1 MERYYEGYL
10 VLTDRFVPEYI
21 EESNPLK
28 VIDKTKIIFRTEDD
42 PFYRLA
48 REIYT
53 GVKIPIITLLR
64 VENETQVIQTIKKM
78 QSVFDFY
85 ADGFLKNNI
94 RCFTLK
100 SIVDRYR
107 SFIEDAPQGCSEI
120 NDLDKISDYLKQ
132 YPDKKLRRQVLKSL
146 LEHNRLV
153 FSKNKEDELTNY
165 EMRQAKIKEYIRK
178 HK

>member
-10 VLTDRFVPEYI
+10 ILTDRFVPKYI

-28 VIDKTKIIFRTEDD
+28 VVDKTKIIFRTEDD

-53 GVKIPIITLLR
+53 GVKIPIIDLIR
-64 VENETQVIQTIKKM
+64 VENETQVIQTYKRI

-107 SFIEDAPQGCSEI
+107 SFIEDAPEGYREI

-132 YPDKKLRRQVLKSL
+132 YPDKKERYLILKSL
-146 LEHNRLV
+146 LKYNRLD
-153 FSKNKEDELTNY
+153 FSKNKDDELTNY
-165 EMRQAKIKEYIRK
+165 EIRQAKIKEYVRK
-178 HK
+178 YK